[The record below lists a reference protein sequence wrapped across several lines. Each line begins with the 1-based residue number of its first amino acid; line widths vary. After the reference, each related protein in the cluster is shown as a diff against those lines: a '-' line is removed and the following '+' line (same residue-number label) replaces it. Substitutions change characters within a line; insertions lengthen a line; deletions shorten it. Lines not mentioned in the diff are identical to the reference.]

1 MNQPTCPSDEATA
14 QLSRSNAQTCRAF
27 GEHINDWVEYLI
39 ALLDRIKARDCPESE
54 SDAIKYRRQLEW
66 LLAFREGLNVSIDIN
81 FILAHI
87 YHGGSSVDM
96 EIEPRRHDPIQ
107 PCYEGD
113 SPAFAVIERALNA
126 KDLFLLQ
133 GPPGT
138 GKTTAIVEI
147 VLQALRHNPKAR
159 ILICSETHVAVDNAL
174 DRLSVCLELE
184 QVNLLMRHKQF
195 SKGYQFD
202 VPELES
208 TATAARAKRI
218 WSEAFESAPELAQQ
232 LWQRLSGDQ
241 EKVEE
246 VPPWEKVEEVLP
258 WLRKNLSDRHQV
270 IGVTCNQLA
279 HLIDTRSLAFDLA
292 IVDECSKATLPEWL
306 MPLSVAAKGI
316 LVGDHKQLP
325 PTFCSEEIEV
335 LKDLQDHQERLIRNG
350 VIDRLFE
357 QAPPV
362 HKGTLTTQYRMRPEI
377 GEVVSQAFYDGQL
390 CHGRSAAARN
400 RTPSPCAND
409 AAIGWLTYHTKRRF
423 PAYQGSPNGSPSPS
437 NPIEAKLIA
446 RALARLADGLPDGQ
460 PPPSVAVITPY
471 SAQKSLIRKSLP
483 SHLLEKLHIE
493 TDTVDAFQGR
503 EADVVLFSFVR
514 NHGSARFYADPRRL
528 NVALSRAKDRILLVG
543 SLDYLRDKA
552 RRMPVLNRLCKLP
565 VLEPPITHN

>member
-1 MNQPTCPSDEATA
+1 MNQLTCPSDEATA

-27 GEHINDWVEYLI
+27 GEHINDWVEYLVT
-39 ALLDRIKARDCPESE
+39 LLDRIEARDCPESR
-54 SDAIKYRRQLEW
+54 SDAIKYKRQLEW
-66 LLAFREGLNVSIDIN
+66 LLAFRGGLNATVNIN

-87 YHGGSSVDM
+87 YHGGFAANA
-96 EIEPRRHDPIQ
+96 ETNPRHHEPMQ
-107 PCYEGD
+107 PCYDGD
-113 SPAFAVIERALNA
+113 SPAFATIERALNA

-138 GKTTAIVEI
+138 GKTTAIVEM
-147 VLQALRHNPKAR
+147 VLQTLRHNPKAR

-174 DRLSVCLELE
+174 DRLSACLDPGEISL
-184 QVNLLMRHKQF
+184 VMRHERF
-195 SKGYQFD
+195 SEGYQFD
-202 VPELES
+202 APELES
-208 TATAARAKRI
+208 AVTVARANQA
-218 WSEAFESAPELAQQ
+218 WSDALEFAPDLTRR
-232 LWQRLSGDQ
+232 LWQRLSGGQ
-241 EKVEE
+241 EAVEKV
-246 VPPWEKVEEVLP
+246 PS
-258 WLRKNLSDRHQV
+258 WLRRNLADRHQI

-325 PTFCSEEIEV
+325 PIFCSEEIEV

-357 QAPPV
+357 QAPLV

-390 CHGRSAAARN
+390 RHGR
-400 RTPSPCAND
+400 TPNPYAND

-423 PAYQGSPNGSPSPS
+423 PDQGTPSGTLS
-437 NPIEAKLIA
+437 NPIEAKSIA
-446 RALARLADGLPDGQ
+446 RALARLADDLPNGQ
-460 PPPSVAVITPY
+460 PKPSVAVITPY
-471 SAQKSLIRKSLP
+471 RAQKFLIQKHLP
-483 SHLLEKLHIE
+483 NHLMEKLHIE
-493 TDTVDAFQGR
+493 IDTVDAFQGR

-514 NHGSARFYADPRRL
+514 NHGSARFYGDSRRL

-552 RRMPVLNRLCKLP
+552 RHIPALNLLCELP
-565 VLEPPITHN
+565 VLERHHA

>member
-1 MNQPTCPSDEATA
+1 MNQLTCPSDEATA

-27 GEHINDWVEYLI
+27 GEHINDWVEYLV
-39 ALLDRIKARDCPESE
+39 ALLDRIEARDCPESR
-54 SDAIKYRRQLEW
+54 SDAIKYKRQLEW
-66 LLAFREGLNVSIDIN
+66 LLAFRGGLNATVNIN

-87 YHGGSSVDM
+87 YHGGFAANA
-96 EIEPRRHDPIQ
+96 ETNPRHHEPMQ
-107 PCYEGD
+107 PCYDGD
-113 SPAFAVIERALNA
+113 SPAFATIERALNA

-138 GKTTAIVEI
+138 GKTTAIVEM
-147 VLQALRHNPKAR
+147 VLQTLRHNPKAR

-174 DRLSVCLELE
+174 DRLSACLDPGEISL
-184 QVNLLMRHKQF
+184 VMRHERF
-195 SKGYQFD
+195 SEGYQFD
-202 VPELES
+202 APELES
-208 TATAARAKRI
+208 AVTVARANQA
-218 WSEAFESAPELAQQ
+218 WSDALEFAPDLTRR
-232 LWQRLSGDQ
+232 LWQRLSGGQ
-241 EKVEE
+241 EAVEKV
-246 VPPWEKVEEVLP
+246 PS
-258 WLRKNLSDRHQV
+258 WLRRNLADRHQI

-357 QAPPV
+357 QASLV

-390 CHGRSAAARN
+390 RHGR
-400 RTPSPCAND
+400 TPNPYAND

-423 PAYQGSPNGSPSPS
+423 PDQGTPSGTLS
-437 NPIEAKLIA
+437 NPIEAKSIA
-446 RALARLADGLPDGQ
+446 RALARLADDLPNGQ
-460 PPPSVAVITPY
+460 PKPSVAVITPY
-471 SAQKSLIRKSLP
+471 RAQKFLIQKHLP
-483 SHLLEKLHIE
+483 NHLMEKLHIE
-493 TDTVDAFQGR
+493 IDTVDAFQGR

-514 NHGSARFYADPRRL
+514 NHGSARFYGDSRRL

-552 RRMPVLNRLCKLP
+552 RHIPALNLLCELP
-565 VLEPPITHN
+565 VLERHHA

>member
-1 MNQPTCPSDEATA
+1 MNQLTCPSNEATA
-14 QLSRSNAQTCRAF
+14 QPSRSSAQTCRAF

-39 ALLDRIKARDCPESE
+39 ALLDRIKARDCPESK
-54 SDAIKYRRQLEW
+54 SDTIKYRRQLEW

-87 YHGGSSVDM
+87 YHGGSSVDV

-174 DRLSVCLELE
+174 DRLSACLDPGEISL
-184 QVNLLMRHKQF
+184 VMRHERF
-195 SKGYQFD
+195 SEGYQFD
-202 VPELES
+202 APELES
-208 TATAARAKRI
+208 AVTVARDNQA
-218 WSEAFESAPELAQQ
+218 WSDALEFAPDLTRR
-232 LWQRLSGDQ
+232 LRQRLLGDQ
-241 EKVEE
+241 EAE
-246 VPPWEKVEEVLP
+246 EKVP
-258 WLRKNLSDRHQV
+258 RWLRRNLADRHQI
-270 IGVTCNQLA
+270 IGVTCNQLD
-279 HLIDTRSLAFDLA
+279 HLIDTRSLVFDLA

-335 LKDLQDHQERLIRNG
+335 LEKDLRDHQKRLIRNG

-357 QAPPV
+357 QAPLV

-390 CHGRSAAARN
+390 CHGRSAAARS

-460 PPPSVAVITPY
+460 SPPSVAVITPY

>member
-1 MNQPTCPSDEATA
+1 MNQPTCPSNEATA
-14 QLSRSNAQTCRAF
+14 QPSRSSAQTCRAF

-39 ALLDRIKARDCPESE
+39 ALLDRIKARDCPESK

-87 YHGGSSVDM
+87 YHGGSSVDV

-174 DRLSVCLELE
+174 DRLSACLDPGEISL
-184 QVNLLMRHKQF
+184 VMRHERF
-195 SKGYQFD
+195 SEGYQFD
-202 VPELES
+202 APELES
-208 TATAARAKRI
+208 AVTVARANQA
-218 WSEAFESAPELAQQ
+218 WSDALEFAPDLTRR
-232 LWQRLSGDQ
+232 LWQRLSGGQ
-241 EKVEE
+241 ETVE
-246 VPPWEKVEEVLP
+246 KVLP
-258 WLRKNLSDRHQV
+258 WLRRNLADRHQI

-390 CHGRSAAARN
+390 CHGRSAAARS

-460 PPPSVAVITPY
+460 SPPSVAVITPY

>member
-1 MNQPTCPSDEATA
+1 MNQSTCQSNQTSA
-14 QLSRSNAQTCRAF
+14 QPSNAQVFHAF
-27 GEHINDWVEYLI
+27 GEHLNDWVEYLV
-39 ALLDRIKARDCPESE
+39 ALLDRIKARDCPER
-54 SDAIKYRRQLEW
+54 SDAIKYKYKRQLEW
-66 LLAFREGLNVSIDIN
+66 LLAFREGLNASIDIN

-87 YHGGSSVDM
+87 YHGSSSV
-96 EIEPRRHDPIQ
+96 ETETGPRRHAPIQ
-107 PCYEGD
+107 PLQPCYKGD
-113 SPAFAVIERALNA
+113 SQAFVVIERALDA
-126 KDLFLLQ
+126 KDLFFLQ

-147 VLQALRHNPKAR
+147 VLQTLRCNPKAR

-174 DRLSVCLELE
+174 DRLSVCLEPD
-184 QVNLLMRHKQF
+184 QVNLLMRHERF

-202 VPELES
+202 APELES
-208 TATAARAKRI
+208 AITGARAHQA
-218 WSEAFESAPELAQQ
+218 WSDALEFAPDLTRR
-232 LWQRLSGDQ
+232 LRQRLLGDQ
-241 EKVEE
+241 EAE
-246 VPPWEKVEEVLP
+246 EKVP
-258 WLRKNLSDRHQV
+258 RWLRRNLADRHQI
-270 IGVTCNQLA
+270 IGVTCNQLD
-279 HLIDTRSLAFDLA
+279 HLIDTRSLVFDLA

-335 LKDLQDHQERLIRNG
+335 LEKDLRDHQKRLIRNG

-357 QAPPV
+357 QAPLV

-390 CHGRSAAARN
+390 HHGR
-400 RTPSPCAND
+400 TPNPYAND

-423 PAYQGSPNGSPSPS
+423 PDQGTPSGTLS
-437 NPIEAKLIA
+437 NPIEAKSIA
-446 RALARLADGLPDGQ
+446 RALARLADDLPNGR
-460 PPPSVAVITPY
+460 PKPSVAVITPY
-471 SAQKSLIRKSLP
+471 RAQKFLIKKHLP
-483 SHLLEKLHIE
+483 NHLMEKLHIE
-493 TDTVDAFQGR
+493 IDTVDAFQGR

-514 NHGSARFYADPRRL
+514 NHGSARFYGDPRRL

-552 RRMPVLNRLCKLP
+552 RHIPALNLLCELP
-565 VLEPPITHN
+565 VLERHHA

>member
-1 MNQPTCPSDEATA
+1 MQQSG
-14 QLSRSNAQTCRAF
+14 L
-27 GEHINDWVEYLI
+27 V
-39 ALLDRIKARDCPESE
+39 ALLDHIGARDCPESRS
-54 SDAIKYRRQLEW
+54 SDATKYQRQLEW
-66 LLAFREGLNVSIDIN
+66 LLAFREGLNASIDIN

-87 YHGGSSVDM
+87 YHGSSSV
-96 EIEPRRHDPIQ
+96 ETETGPRRHDPIQ
-107 PCYEGD
+107 PLQPCYKGD
-113 SPAFAVIERALNA
+113 SQAFAVIERALDA
-126 KDLFLLQ
+126 KDLFFLQ

-147 VLQALRHNPKAR
+147 VLQTLRCNPKAR

-174 DRLSVCLELE
+174 DRLSVCLEPD
-184 QVNLLMRHKQF
+184 QINLLMRHKQF

-202 VPELES
+202 APELES
-208 TATAARAKRI
+208 AVTGARAHQA
-218 WSEAFESAPELAQQ
+218 WSDALEFAPDLTRR
-232 LWQRLSGDQ
+232 LRQRLPGGQ
-241 EKVEE
+241 EAEEKV
-246 VPPWEKVEEVLP
+246 PS
-258 WLRKNLSDRHQV
+258 WLRRNLADRHQI

-279 HLIDTRSLAFDLA
+279 HLIDTRSLVFDLA

-306 MPLSVAAKGI
+306 MPLSVADKGI

-390 CHGRSAAARN
+390 CHGR
-400 RTPSPCAND
+400 TPNPYAND

-423 PAYQGSPNGSPSPS
+423 PDQGTPSGALR
-437 NPIEAKLIA
+437 NPIEAKSIA
-446 RALARLADGLPDGQ
+446 RALARLADDLPNGQ
-460 PPPSVAVITPY
+460 PKPSVAVITPY
-471 SAQKSLIRKSLP
+471 RAQKFLIQKHLP
-483 SHLLEKLHIE
+483 NHLMEKLHIE
-493 TDTVDAFQGR
+493 IDTVDAFQGR

-514 NHGSARFYADPRRL
+514 NHGSARFYGDSRRL

-552 RRMPVLNRLCKLP
+552 SHIPALNLLCELP
-565 VLEPPITHN
+565 VLERHYA

>member
-1 MNQPTCPSDEATA
+1 MSLAYCGSVHQMNQLTCPSNEATV
-14 QLSRSNAQTCRAF
+14 QPSRSSAQICRAF

-39 ALLDRIKARDCPESE
+39 ALLDRIEARDCPESR
-54 SDAIKYRRQLEW
+54 SDAIKYQRQLEW
-66 LLAFREGLNVSIDIN
+66 LLAFREGLNASIDIN

-87 YHGGSSVDM
+87 YHGGSSVNA
-96 EIEPRRHDPIQ
+96 ETEPQRHDPIQ

-113 SPAFAVIERALNA
+113 SPAFAVIERALDA
-126 KDLFLLQ
+126 KGLFFLQ

-147 VLQALRHNPKAR
+147 VLQTLRHNSKAR

-174 DRLSVCLELE
+174 DRLSVCLEPD

-208 TATAARAKRI
+208 TITAARANRV
-218 WSEAFESAPELAQQ
+218 WSEAFESAPELTQQ
-232 LWQRLSGDQ
+232 LRQRLSGGQ
-241 EKVEE
+241 EEVEE
-246 VPPWEKVEEVLP
+246 VPPW
-258 WLRKNLSDRHQV
+258 LRRNLADRHQV

-279 HLIDTRSLAFDLA
+279 HLIDTRSLVFDLA

-325 PTFCSEEIEV
+325 PTFCSEEVEV
-335 LKDLQDHQERLIRNG
+335 LKDLRDHQERLIRNG
-350 VIDRLFE
+350 VIDRLFK
-357 QAPPV
+357 QAPPA

-390 CHGRSAAARN
+390 RHGRS
-400 RTPSPCAND
+400 RTPSPCTND

-423 PAYQGSPNGSPSPS
+423 PAYQGSPNDSHSPS
-437 NPIEAKLIA
+437 NPIEAELIA
-446 RALARLADGLPDGQ
+446 RALARLADDLPDGQ

-483 SHLLEKLHIE
+483 SHLEKLHIE
-493 TDTVDAFQGR
+493 IDTVDAFQGR

-514 NHGSARFYADPRRL
+514 NHGSARFYGDPRRL

-552 RRMPVLNRLCKLP
+552 RHIPALNLLCEQP
-565 VLEPPITHN
+565 VLEQHHA